1 MHIEENISLQPHNT
15 FGMDVRARYWAEY
28 GSADELK
35 ELLSQYA
42 DVQKCFIGQG
52 SNLLFTKDY
61 EGIVLHSSMARAKAV
76 RETSDEVYIEAQ
88 SGLVMDDLIAQLC
101 DMNLYGMENLSH
113 IPGEVGASAVQN
125 VGAYGVE
132 AKDVISQVEVLE
144 TATGEIHTLNNQD
157 CKFGYRDSV
166 FKGEQAGKYVVLNV
180 TFRLSKK
187 AVYKLDYG
195 QLRDVLPAAPSASAI
210 RNAVIAIRQSKL
222 PEVGQTGSAGSFFKN
237 PIVDKATYE
246 HLRTKYASMPSYT
259 QADGYKI
266 PAAWLIEQA
275 GGKSL
280 SMGGAAV
287 YEKQPLVIINRHN
300 ATPEDVMALAK
311 MIQDRVE
318 EQFGINLQREV
329 IYI

>member
-42 DVQKCFIGQG
+42 DVEKCFIGQG

-61 EGIVLHSSMARAKAV
+61 DGIVLHSSMARAKAV
-76 RETSDEVYIEAQ
+76 RETSNEVYIEAQ

>member
-1 MHIEENISLQPHNT
+1 
-15 FGMDVRARYWAEY
+15 MDVRARYWAEY

-42 DVQKCFIGQG
+42 DVEKCFIGQG

-61 EGIVLHSSMARAKAV
+61 DGIVLHSSMARAKAV
-76 RETSDEVYIEAQ
+76 RETSNEVYIEAQ

-144 TATGEIHTLNNQD
+144 TTTGEIHTLNNQD

-166 FKGEQAGKYVVLNV
+166 FKCEQAGKYVVLNV

>member
-1 MHIEENISLQPHNT
+1 
-15 FGMDVRARYWAEY
+15 MDVRARYWAEY

-42 DVQKCFIGQG
+42 DVEKCFIGQG

-61 EGIVLHSSMARAKAV
+61 DGIVLHSSMARAKAV
-76 RETSDEVYIEAQ
+76 RETSNEVYIEAQ

-237 PIVDKATYE
+237 PVVDKATYE

-311 MIQDRVE
+311 TIQDRVE

>member
-28 GSADELK
+28 ESADELK
-35 ELLSQYA
+35 ELLSLYA
-42 DVQKCFIGQG
+42 DVEKCFIGQG
-52 SNLLFTKDY
+52 SNLLFTKDF

>member
-52 SNLLFTKDY
+52 SNLLFTKDF

-144 TATGEIHTLNNQD
+144 TTTGEIHTLNNQD

-311 MIQDRVE
+311 TIQDRVE

>member
-42 DVQKCFIGQG
+42 DVEKCFIGQG

-61 EGIVLHSSMARAKAV
+61 DGIVLHSSMARAKAV
-76 RETSDEVYIEAQ
+76 RETSNEVYIEAQ

-237 PIVDKATYE
+237 PVVDKATYE

-311 MIQDRVE
+311 TIQDRVE

>member
-42 DVQKCFIGQG
+42 DVEKCFIGQG

-61 EGIVLHSSMARAKAV
+61 DGIVLHSSMARAKAV

-195 QLRDVLPAAPSASAI
+195 QLRDVLPTAPSASAI

-246 HLRTKYASMPSYT
+246 YLRTKYASMPSYT

-311 MIQDRVE
+311 TIQDRVE

>member
-1 MHIEENISLQPHNT
+1 
-15 FGMDVRARYWAEY
+15 MDVRARYWAEY

-61 EGIVLHSSMARAKAV
+61 DGIVLHSSMARAKAV

-132 AKDVISQVEVLE
+132 AKDVISQVDVLE

-300 ATPEDVMALAK
+300 ATPEDVMRLAK

>member
-1 MHIEENISLQPHNT
+1 
-15 FGMDVRARYWAEY
+15 MDVRARYWAEY

-61 EGIVLHSSMARAKAV
+61 DGIVLHSSMARAKAV

>member
-42 DVQKCFIGQG
+42 DVEKCFIGQG

-61 EGIVLHSSMARAKAV
+61 DGIVLHSSMARAKAV
-76 RETSDEVYIEAQ
+76 RETSNEVYIEAQ

-144 TATGEIHTLNNQD
+144 TTTGEIHTLNNQD

-166 FKGEQAGKYVVLNV
+166 FKCEQAGKYVVLNV

>member
-61 EGIVLHSSMARAKAV
+61 DGIVLHSSMARAKAV
-76 RETSDEVYIEAQ
+76 RETSDEVYIESQ

-166 FKGEQAGKYVVLNV
+166 FKGEKAGKYVVLNV

-246 HLRTKYASMPSYT
+246 HLRMKYASMPSYT
-259 QADGYKI
+259 QVDGYKI
-266 PAAWLIEQA
+266 TAAWLIEQA

>member
-1 MHIEENISLQPHNT
+1 MHIQENISLQPHNT

-42 DVQKCFIGQG
+42 DVEKCFIGQG

-144 TATGEIHTLNNQD
+144 TTTCEIHTLNNQD
-157 CKFGYRDSV
+157 CKFGYRDSI

-287 YEKQPLVIINRHN
+287 YEKQPLVIINRLN

-311 MIQDRVE
+311 TIQDRVE

>member
-1 MHIEENISLQPHNT
+1 MQIEENISLQRHNT

-61 EGIVLHSSMARAKAV
+61 DGIVLHSSMARAKAV

-132 AKDVISQVEVLE
+132 AKDVISQVDVLE

-300 ATPEDVMALAK
+300 ATPEDVMRLAK

>member
-1 MHIEENISLQPHNT
+1 
-15 FGMDVRARYWAEY
+15 
-28 GSADELK
+28 
-35 ELLSQYA
+35 
-42 DVQKCFIGQG
+42 
-52 SNLLFTKDY
+52 
-61 EGIVLHSSMARAKAV
+61 
-76 RETSDEVYIEAQ
+76 
-88 SGLVMDDLIAQLC
+88 
-101 DMNLYGMENLSH
+101 
-113 IPGEVGASAVQN
+113 
-125 VGAYGVE
+125 
-132 AKDVISQVEVLE
+132 
-144 TATGEIHTLNNQD
+144 
-157 CKFGYRDSV
+157 
-166 FKGEQAGKYVVLNV
+166 
-180 TFRLSKK
+180 
-187 AVYKLDYG
+187 
-195 QLRDVLPAAPSASAI
+195 
-210 RNAVIAIRQSKL
+210 VIAIRQSKL

>member
-1 MHIEENISLQPHNT
+1 MHIQENISLQPHNT

-42 DVQKCFIGQG
+42 DVEKCFIGQG

-61 EGIVLHSSMARAKAV
+61 DGIVLHSSMARAKAV

-300 ATPEDVMALAK
+300 ATPEDVMRLAK
-311 MIQDRVE
+311 TIQDRVE

>member
-1 MHIEENISLQPHNT
+1 
-15 FGMDVRARYWAEY
+15 MDVRARYWAEY

>member
-1 MHIEENISLQPHNT
+1 
-15 FGMDVRARYWAEY
+15 MDVRARYWAEY

-42 DVQKCFIGQG
+42 DVEKCFIGQG

-61 EGIVLHSSMARAKAV
+61 DGIVLHSSMARAKAV
-76 RETSDEVYIEAQ
+76 RETSNEVYIEAQ

>member
-1 MHIEENISLQPHNT
+1 MHIQENISLQPHNT

-300 ATPEDVMALAK
+300 ATPEDVMRLAK
-311 MIQDRVE
+311 TIQDRVE

>member
-1 MHIEENISLQPHNT
+1 MHIQENISLQPHNT

-76 RETSDEVYIEAQ
+76 RETSNEVYIEAQ

-132 AKDVISQVEVLE
+132 AKDVISQVEVFE

>member
-42 DVQKCFIGQG
+42 DVEKCFIGQG

-61 EGIVLHSSMARAKAV
+61 DGIVLHSSMARAKAV

-101 DMNLYGMENLSH
+101 NMNLYGMENLSH

-144 TATGEIHTLNNQD
+144 TTTGEIHTLNNQD

-210 RNAVIAIRQSKL
+210 RNAVLAIRQSKL

-246 HLRTKYASMPSYT
+246 HLRTKYASMPSFT

-280 SMGGAAV
+280 SKGGAAV

>member
-1 MHIEENISLQPHNT
+1 
-15 FGMDVRARYWAEY
+15 MDVRARYWAEY

-42 DVQKCFIGQG
+42 DVEKCFIGQG

>member
-1 MHIEENISLQPHNT
+1 
-15 FGMDVRARYWAEY
+15 MDVRARYWAEY

-52 SNLLFTKDY
+52 SNLLFTKDF

-76 RETSDEVYIEAQ
+76 RETSDEVYIETQ

-144 TATGEIHTLNNQD
+144 TTTGEIHTLNNQD

-166 FKGEQAGKYVVLNV
+166 FKGEKAGKYVVLNV

-222 PEVGQTGSAGSFFKN
+222 PEIGQTGSAGSFFKN

-246 HLRTKYASMPSYT
+246 YLRMKYASMPSYT

>member
-28 GSADELK
+28 ESADELK

-61 EGIVLHSSMARAKAV
+61 DGIVLHSSMARAKAV

-300 ATPEDVMALAK
+300 ATPEDVMRLAK

>member
-42 DVQKCFIGQG
+42 DVEKCFIGQG

-61 EGIVLHSSMARAKAV
+61 DGIVLHSSMARAKAV

-311 MIQDRVE
+311 TIQDRVE

>member
-132 AKDVISQVEVLE
+132 AKDVISQVEVFE

>member
-1 MHIEENISLQPHNT
+1 
-15 FGMDVRARYWAEY
+15 MDVRARYWAEY

-76 RETSDEVYIEAQ
+76 RETSNEVYIEAQ

-132 AKDVISQVEVLE
+132 AKDVISQVEVFE

>member
-1 MHIEENISLQPHNT
+1 
-15 FGMDVRARYWAEY
+15 MDVRARYWAEY

-61 EGIVLHSSMARAKAV
+61 DGIVLHSSMARAKAV
-76 RETSDEVYIEAQ
+76 RETADEVYIEAQ

-144 TATGEIHTLNNQD
+144 TATGEIHTLNNED

>member
-1 MHIEENISLQPHNT
+1 
-15 FGMDVRARYWAEY
+15 
-28 GSADELK
+28 
-35 ELLSQYA
+35 
-42 DVQKCFIGQG
+42 
-52 SNLLFTKDY
+52 
-61 EGIVLHSSMARAKAV
+61 
-76 RETSDEVYIEAQ
+76 
-88 SGLVMDDLIAQLC
+88 MDDLIAQLC

-195 QLRDVLPAAPSASAI
+195 QLREVLPAAPSASAI

-300 ATPEDVMALAK
+300 ATPEDVMRLAK
-311 MIQDRVE
+311 TIQDRVE

>member
-1 MHIEENISLQPHNT
+1 
-15 FGMDVRARYWAEY
+15 MDVRARYWAEY

-42 DVQKCFIGQG
+42 DVEKCFIGQG

-88 SGLVMDDLIAQLC
+88 GGLVMDDLIAQLC

-144 TATGEIHTLNNQD
+144 TATCEIHTLNNQD

-300 ATPEDVMALAK
+300 ATPEDVMRLAK
-311 MIQDRVE
+311 TIQDRVE
-318 EQFGINLQREV
+318 EQFGINLKREV

>member
-1 MHIEENISLQPHNT
+1 
-15 FGMDVRARYWAEY
+15 MDVRARYWAEY

-61 EGIVLHSSMARAKAV
+61 DGIVLHSSMARAKAV

-195 QLRDVLPAAPSASAI
+195 QLRDVLPAAPSASTI

-259 QADGYKI
+259 QAEGYKI

-311 MIQDRVE
+311 TIQDRVE

>member
-1 MHIEENISLQPHNT
+1 MHIQENISLQPHNT

-61 EGIVLHSSMARAKAV
+61 DGIVLHSSMARAKAV

-132 AKDVISQVEVLE
+132 AKDGISQVEVFE

-166 FKGEQAGKYVVLNV
+166 FKGEQAGKYEVLNV

-187 AVYKLDYG
+187 AVYKLHYG

>member
-42 DVQKCFIGQG
+42 DVEKCFIGQG

-61 EGIVLHSSMARAKAV
+61 DGIVLHSSMARAKAV

-318 EQFGINLQREV
+318 EQFGFNLQREV

>member
-1 MHIEENISLQPHNT
+1 MHIQENISLQRHNT

-42 DVQKCFIGQG
+42 DVEKCFIGQG

-61 EGIVLHSSMARAKAV
+61 DGIVLHSSMARAKAV

-144 TATGEIHTLNNQD
+144 TTTREIHTLNNQD

-166 FKGEQAGKYVVLNV
+166 FKGEQAGKYVVLSV

>member
-1 MHIEENISLQPHNT
+1 MHIQENISLQPHNT

-42 DVQKCFIGQG
+42 DVEKCFIGQG
-52 SNLLFTKDY
+52 SNPLFTKDY
-61 EGIVLHSSMARAKAV
+61 DGIVLHSSMARAKAV

-144 TATGEIHTLNNQD
+144 TTTGEIHTLNNQD

-280 SMGGAAV
+280 SKGGAAV

>member
-42 DVQKCFIGQG
+42 DVEKCFIGQG

-61 EGIVLHSSMARAKAV
+61 DGIVLHSSMARAKAV

-166 FKGEQAGKYVVLNV
+166 FKGEQAGKYVALNV
-180 TFRLSKK
+180 TFRLSKR

-287 YEKQPLVIINRHN
+287 YEKQPLVIINRLN

-311 MIQDRVE
+311 TIQDRVE